1 MSTIKSRLEV
11 QQGRWKLC
19 ATINDGS
26 SALDVEFS
34 SEVSFLFVLSYTAV
48 AIEISAQHCI
58 ILITIYTYID
68 PGRIDW
74 LLSSTAQGDD
84 DDQRRGEAPPCQ
96 PSNNLVDPD
105 WFTTPFL
112 YMLDRALINYC

>member
-1 MSTIKSRLEV
+1 M
-11 QQGRWKLC
+11 W
-19 ATINDGS
+19 N
-26 SALDVEFS
+26 SAARS
-34 SEVSFLFVLSYTAV
+34 LFFICFYPTAV

>member
-34 SEVSFLFVLSYTAV
+34 SEVFYFLFLSFCGCHRDKCAALYN
-48 AIEISAQHCI
+48 INND
-58 ILITIYTYID
+58 IYYID

-96 PSNNLVDPD
+96 PSNNLEI
-105 WFTTPFL
+105 
-112 YMLDRALINYC
+112 LIGLRPLFIC